1 MFHSMTPLFSA
12 VLNFS
17 IKAVLKSVHTLNY
30 LSTVESTKN
39 IMFPRVKK
47 HLLQLN
53 QVSNKFR
60 TMFISKFSLS

>member
-1 MFHSMTPLFSA
+1 MFRSMTPLFSA

-39 IMFPRVKK
+39 MKFPRVKK

-53 QVSNKFR
+53 QVS
-60 TMFISKFSLS
+60 